1 MSGLWFD
8 AVTMLII
15 IMTRLYMTSFQ
26 KYVALTLLC
35 LLHHSRGSDFS
46 FQHRRQYGL
55 SSSSKMYAVLSQK
68 SRKIVSMHIEPVT
81 SEFMRS
87 RYTYCSSYLISSLVT
102 VFKFWEIPTYWG
114 LFKTQLVVSTSC
126 RLVDHIPDKRS

>member
-1 MSGLWFD
+1 MCILLDFYRTILFMNEEAGIGSP
-8 AVTMLII
+8 
-15 IMTRLYMTSFQ
+15 
-26 KYVALTLLC
+26 LLC

-68 SRKIVSMHIEPVT
+68 SHKIVSMYIEPVT
-81 SEFMRS
+81 SEFMCS

-102 VFKFWEIPTYWG
+102 VFKPTY
-114 LFKTQLVVSTSC
+114 
-126 RLVDHIPDKRS
+126 